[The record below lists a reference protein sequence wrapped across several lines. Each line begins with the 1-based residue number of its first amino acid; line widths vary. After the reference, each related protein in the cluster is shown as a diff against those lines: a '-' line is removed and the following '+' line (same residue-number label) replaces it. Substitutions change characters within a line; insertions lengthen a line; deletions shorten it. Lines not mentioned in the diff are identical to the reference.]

1 MDHQWLTVIGLLD
14 SGFSFSILFQ
24 DYFIKLDLADD
35 TFIEQNL
42 SQAYVLLPW
51 TTKRVCVTAA
61 PVSETEPQET
71 QPC

>member
-14 SGFSFSILFQ
+14 SGFMFLILFQ
-24 DYFIKLDLADD
+24 DYFFKLDLADD

-51 TTKRVCVTAA
+51 TTKCVCVPAA